1 MAVSAPWRT
10 EMQMAEI
17 NAMAAPL
24 TQALA
29 QYVRA
34 PSFGGQE
41 AEAIKLALMGTMD
54 TLATLLAGQKEPVVR
69 IVRAHLAASGAG
81 PAEAPAPS
89 REQMLG
95 TAQAAMVNAVAGHAL
110 DYDDVAMSAH
120 PSTVLVPALWAE
132 AHRLGASGAELLRAY
147 VVGYEV
153 WAELFSRESGQYHL
167 KGWHPTGVFGV
178 VGAAAGVAYLNRAIL
193 SEAQVA
199 QALSLAASSA
209 AGLVANFGTMA
220 KPWHA
225 GRAASAAIDAV
236 RLAQLGMTAAT
247 DVFEH
252 RAGFLAALSPSG
264 ACDLQRPAAIGGEPR
279 LLSWGL
285 SIKRY
290 PVCYSGHR
298 VIDGV
303 LQLKAVH
310 CLQPQDVQ
318 RVEVTIGNAQAS
330 MLRNHRPVTGLEAK
344 FSIEFDVA
352 SALVAGEVGL
362 AQLTDAFTNRPE
374 VQALMAKVQVHI
386 TERNDPTDPAFSW
399 ADRVCITTC
408 DGSVLETGEIRFPK
422 GHAMHPLSA
431 EELRSKFLDCVAYGG
446 MSCDGAKLYDAVEG
460 LAQMPDVRTLVT
472 YF

>member
-1 MAVSAPWRT
+1 MSLVELTP
-10 EMQMAEI
+10 
-17 NAMAAPL
+17 AALPQSRAQAATPL

-34 PSFGGQE
+34 PGFGGQE
-41 AEAIKLALMGTMD
+41 AAACAVALTGTMD
-54 TLATLLAGQKEPVVR
+54 TLATLLAGQNEPVVR
-69 IVRAHLAASGAG
+69 MVRTHLAAAGPG

-89 REQMLG
+89 LQQMLG

-178 VGAAAGVAYLNRAIL
+178 VGAAAGVAYLNRAVL
-193 SEAQVA
+193 TESEVA

-225 GRAASAAIDAV
+225 GRAAAAAIDAV

-252 RAGFLAALSPSG
+252 RAGFLAALSPAG
-264 ACDLQRPAAIGGEPR
+264 DCDLERPATIGGVPR

-303 LQLKAVH
+303 LQLQAAH
-310 CLQPQDVQ
+310 GLQPHDVQ
-318 RVEVTIGNAQAS
+318 RVDVTIGNAQAS

-352 SALVAGEVGL
+352 SALVAGDVGL
-362 AQLTDAFTNRPE
+362 TQLTDAFTNRPE
-374 VQALMAKVQVHI
+374 VQALMAKVQVH
-386 TERNDPTDPAFSW
+386 TTAHMDPVDPAFSV
-399 ADRVCITTC
+399 ADRVRITTRS
-408 DGSVLETGEIRFPK
+408 GQVLDTGDIRFPK

-431 EELRSKFLDCVAYGG
+431 EELRSKFLDCVAYSGLP
-446 MSCDGAKLYDAVEG
+446 CDSAALYDGVRG
-460 LAQMPDVRTLVT
+460 LAALPDVRALAQWL
-472 YF
+472 

>member
-1 MAVSAPWRT
+1 MPIAEMTPVAAPPARSKT
-10 EMQMAEI
+10 HL
-17 NAMAAPL
+17 PL

-29 QYVRA
+29 RYVRA
-34 PSFGGQE
+34 PHFGGQE
-41 AEAIKLALMGTMD
+41 AAACALALTGTLD
-54 TLATLLAGQKEPVVR
+54 TLATLLAGQNEPVVR
-69 IVRAHLAASGAG
+69 IVRTHLAASGTG

-89 REQMLG
+89 LQQLLG
-95 TAQAAMVNAVAGHAL
+95 TAQAALVNAVAGHAL

-120 PSTVLVPALWAE
+120 PSTVLVPTLWAE

-178 VGAAAGVAYLNRAIL
+178 VGAAAGVAYLNRETL
-193 SEAQVA
+193 TEGQVA

-225 GRAASAAIDAV
+225 GRAAAAAIDAV

-252 RAGFLAALSPSG
+252 HAGFLAALSPTG
-264 ACDLQRPAAIGGEPR
+264 ECDLQRPATIGGVPR

-285 SIKRY
+285 SIKCY

-303 LQLKAVH
+303 LQLKAAH
-310 CLQPQDVQ
+310 GLQPQDVQ
-318 RVEVTIGNAQAS
+318 RVDVTIGNAQAS
-330 MLRNHRPVTGLEAK
+330 MLRNHRPVSGLEAK

-352 SALVAGEVGL
+352 CALVAGDVGL
-362 AQLTDAFTNRPE
+362 AQLTDVFTQRTDM
-374 VQALMAKVQVHI
+374 QALMAKVQVHT
-386 TERNDPTDPAFSW
+386 TERSDPVDPAFSV
-399 ADRVCITTC
+399 ADSVRITTR
-408 DGSVLETGEIRFPK
+408 DGRRLETGEIRFPK

-431 EELRSKFLDCVAYGG
+431 EALRSKFLDCVAYSGLP
-446 MSCDGAKLYDAVEG
+446 CDGAALYDAVRS
-460 LAQMPDVRTLVT
+460 LAQMPDVRALAQHL
-472 YF
+472 

>member
-1 MAVSAPWRT
+1 MPMEELKSIAEQPSTAPST
-10 EMQMAEI
+10 V
-17 NAMAAPL
+17 PL
-24 TQALA
+24 TLALA
-29 QYVRA
+29 RYVRA
-34 PSFGGQE
+34 PGFGGQE
-41 AEAIKLALMGTMD
+41 AAACAVALTGTLD
-54 TLATLLAGQKEPVVR
+54 TLATLLAGQNEPVVQ
-69 IVRAHLAASGAG
+69 IVRTHLAASGAG
-81 PAEAPAPS
+81 LAEAPAPS
-89 REQMLG
+89 ARQLLG
-95 TAQAAMVNAVAGHAL
+95 AAQAALVNAVAGHAL

-178 VGAAAGVAYLNRAIL
+178 VGAAAGVAYLNRSVL
-193 SEAQVA
+193 TEAQVA

-225 GRAASAAIDAV
+225 GRAAAAAIEAV

-252 RAGFLAALSPSG
+252 RAGFLAALSPAG
-264 ACDLQRPAAIGGEPR
+264 ECDLQRPASIGGVPR

-303 LQLKAVH
+303 LQLKAQH
-310 CLQPQDVQ
+310 GLQPQDVQ
-318 RVEVTIGNAQAS
+318 RVDVTIGNAQAS

-352 SALVAGEVGL
+352 SALVAGDVGL
-362 AQLTDAFTNRPE
+362 AQLTDAFTNRPDM
-374 VQALMAKVQVHI
+374 QALMAKVQVHT
-386 TERNDPTDPAFSW
+386 TERPDPVDPAFSV
-399 ADRVCITTC
+399 ADSVRITTR
-408 DGSVLETGEIRFPK
+408 DGRVLETGEIRFPK

-431 EELRSKFLDCVAYGG
+431 AELRSKFLDCVAYSGLP
-446 MSCDGAKLYDAVEG
+446 CDGMALYERLRSLG
-460 LAQMPDVRTLVT
+460 QMPDVRALAQHL
-472 YF
+472 

>member
-1 MAVSAPWRT
+1 MPMEELKSIAMQPSTAPST
-10 EMQMAEI
+10 
-17 NAMAAPL
+17 APL
-24 TQALA
+24 TLALA
-29 QYVRA
+29 RHVRA
-34 PSFGGQE
+34 PGFGGQE
-41 AEAIKLALMGTMD
+41 AAASAVALTGMLD
-54 TLATLLAGQKEPVVR
+54 TLATLLAGQNEPVVQ
-69 IVRAHLAASGAG
+69 IVRAHLEARGAG

-89 REQMLG
+89 ARQLLG

-132 AHRLGASGAELLRAY
+132 AHRLGSSGAELLRAY

-178 VGAAAGVAYLNRAIL
+178 VGAAAGVAYLNRSVL
-193 SEAQVA
+193 TDVQVA

-225 GRAASAAIDAV
+225 GRAAAAAIEAV
-236 RLAQLGMTAAT
+236 RLAQLGMTAAI

-252 RAGFLAALSPSG
+252 RAGFLAALSPAG
-264 ACDLQRPAAIGGEPR
+264 DCDLQRPATIGGVPR
-279 LLSWGL
+279 LLGWGL

-303 LQLKAVH
+303 LQLKAQH
-310 CLQPQDVQ
+310 GLQPQDVQ
-318 RVEVTIGNAQAS
+318 RVDVTIGNAQAS

-352 SALVAGEVGL
+352 SALVVGDVGL
-362 AQLTDAFTNRPE
+362 AQLTDAFTNRPDM
-374 VQALMAKVQVHI
+374 QALMAKVQVHT
-386 TERNDPTDPAFSW
+386 TERVDPVDPAFAV
-399 ADRVCITTC
+399 ADSVRITTRH
-408 DGSVLETGEIRFPK
+408 GRVLETGEIRFPK

-431 EELRSKFLDCVAYGG
+431 EELRGKFLDCVAYSGLP
-446 MSCDGAKLYDAVEG
+446 CDGAALYDTVRN
-460 LAQMPDVRTLVT
+460 LAQMPDVRALAQQL
-472 YF
+472 